1 MAGFTEF
8 ISVLSLLVMYVQQ
21 KAFDS
26 ILAIPSQMA
35 SFFHNTANIFTLS
48 GTVRP
53 RLAVTEYVTETIKS
67 TMTVIAAAP
76 WSTVTSAATVV
87 VNTTK
92 ALPTYTVT
100 VSGFT
105 EKGLDV
111 ITYQS
116 PRNPWQLWQVLLLVF
131 VMFLVPVIFV
141 VSYVLNELSLHA
153 GEEVWRFLGYYQGRF
168 QRGFIPYLISTL
180 HRDLHVF
187 LWHCSKKVKSAL
199 KLIQSGVLAVWYFFD
214 TLHRAVHVSVDTLH
228 RAVHVFFNTLHHA
241 LDVFLWHCSKK
252 VELTLELLRSAASAA
267 WDKVLEMLCAL
278 RGQFIKAVP
287 IISMM
292 MVTILLWLCDK
303 FIRLTYQ
310 ACLVAFRICE
320 IVWLWIKEALL
331 APIKE
336 KAFEPLN
343 ASIRQRVNR
352 FKEMVGA
359 MPLIQK
365 LVGHA
370 DIAPAAPNEGPVTT
384 PQRPNRFQ
392 VPYSPDSPQD
402 NTIQIDRAEYEALLL
417 ASKRVAQLENEV
429 RSEQQKVVEA
439 REDTIKI
446 IQDESDYCTMK
457 MAEADR
463 ARKEREKAEQMLETR
478 EAEHAKALEIAH
490 GETEKA
496 KDECRTRG
504 QIMQERL
511 EEIGKI
517 SLDKQAVQEELDA
530 VKAELGM
537 VKTERDAAR
546 AEALV
551 LTQELAALQG
561 ELDRVNSVPVAQAQA
576 PAGQPAPGPQTEQ
589 QWGQQEPP
597 LEARVSVPMG
607 QQATPLFP
615 AVVPE
620 APSRPED
627 HQHPDG
633 GMLVDSVGQQAT
645 PVQSPVQMA
654 VWQPAPVPIQQQAPV
669 LTEGP
674 MDFEQDEEVPPAV
687 AEAETGPS
695 PVPWQGVVVPGQCLP
710 GLSVPYEGRQVG
722 SGPSESDA
730 PLPVTL
736 TAYGTPW
743 HDDNVVN
750 GVGDLLIS
758 YPEPEQDMPMDQLA
772 SIPLSAEPAAAIPAD
787 PALDDDS
794 TMEEAA
800 QEDGPV
806 ATVVNDVASQE
817 AAQDAPQE
825 EVVPAPPAQPEC
837 AVVVGVANDP
847 EMQEAAAAQD
857 VPQEEAGQ
865 GEGSESDT
873 ISDIVDFNA
882 VFQDPGQETPAP
894 AQEQE
899 GQGAGQPASPRR
911 PESATS
917 DLTDLGNPATL
928 SPVFGNQSPRFGA
941 LPEGATGSPTGPT
954 PGSGE
959 MSPLTP
965 PPASP
970 MGEQP
975 EGASDGEESEG
986 SEYELPGT
994 PPPPSQ
1000 YELGRENSPVR
1011 TWAAINRPAAT
1022 PTTSQVS
1029 NGGPGSAV
1037 FVPPVNE
1044 QGVVVSP
1051 EFVPTMAP
1059 PTTSQPP
1066 ALTSTPVSQSIF
1078 QAMMNAVISTPGSES
1093 DTASDAGEEAQQGE
1107 GERLLWTTAT
1117 TTTERFRVAA
1127 QATHWQ
1133 TTVKGRAKSS

>member
-26 ILAIPSQMA
+26 LLAIPSQMA

-48 GTVRP
+48 GSVRP
-53 RLAVTEYVTETIKS
+53 RLAVTEYVTETVKS

-87 VNTTK
+87 VNTTM
-92 ALPTYTVT
+92 ASPTYTVS

-105 EKGLDV
+105 EKVLDV

-116 PRNPWQLWQVLLLVF
+116 SHNPWQLWQVLLLVF
-131 VMFLVPVIFV
+131 VMLLVPVIFV
-141 VSYVLNELSLHA
+141 MSYVLNELSLHA
-153 GEEVWRFLGYYQGRF
+153 GEEVWRFFGYYQGRF

-199 KLIQSGVLAVWYFFD
+199 KLIRSAVSAVWYFFD

-252 VELTLELLRSAASAA
+252 VELILGLLQSAASAA
-267 WDKVLEMLCAL
+267 WDKVMEMLCAL
-278 RGQFIKAVP
+278 RGQFVRAVP
-287 IISMM
+287 IISKM
-292 MVTILLWLCDK
+292 MVTILLWLCHK
-303 FIRLTYQ
+303 SVWLTYQ
-310 ACLVAFRICE
+310 ACLVAFRLCK

-331 APIKE
+331 APIQE
-336 KAFEPLN
+336 KVFAPLN
-343 ASIRQRVNR
+343 ASIRQRVNS
-352 FKEMVGA
+352 FKEMVWA

-365 LVGHA
+365 LASHA
-370 DIAPAAPNEGPVTT
+370 DIAPAAPNESSATT

-402 NTIQIDRAEYEALLL
+402 NTIKIDRAEYEALLL

-429 RSEQQKVVEA
+429 RSEKQKVVDANE
-439 REDTIKI
+439 ETLKI
-446 IQDESDYCTMK
+446 LQDESDYYTMK

-463 ARKEREKAEQMLETR
+463 AKKDLEKAQQLLETR
-478 EAEHAKALEIAH
+478 EAEHEKALENARA
-490 GETEKA
+490 ETEEAKA
-496 KDECRTRG
+496 ESRTRA

-530 VKAELGM
+530 VKAELTMAKTERGM
-537 VKTERDAAR
+537 VLAERDAAR

-551 LTQELAALQG
+551 LNQELTALQG
-561 ELDRVNSVPVAQAQA
+561 ELDRANSVPVTQAQAQA
-576 PAGQPAPGPQTEQ
+576 PASQLEPGPQTEQ

-597 LEARVSVPMG
+597 LEAPVSVPMG

-645 PVQSPVQMA
+645 PVQSPVQMS

-669 LTEGP
+669 LTAE

-687 AEAETGPS
+687 AEAEAGPA

-710 GLSVPYEGRQVG
+710 GLSVPYEERQVD
-722 SGPSESDA
+722 SGPSVSDA

-758 YPEPEQDMPMDQLA
+758 YPEPAQDMPMDQLA

-787 PALDDDS
+787 PPLDDDS

-800 QEDGPV
+800 QENGPV
-806 ATVVNDVASQE
+806 ATVVNDVATEE

-825 EVVPAPPAQPEC
+825 GVLPAPPAQPEF

-847 EMQEAAAAQD
+847 ELQEAAAAQD
-857 VPQEEAGQ
+857 VPQGEAGQ
-865 GEGSESDT
+865 GEGSEADT

-882 VFQDPGQETPAP
+882 VFQDPGQAAPAP

-899 GQGAGQPASPRR
+899 GQGQPGSPRR
-911 PESATS
+911 PESAIS

-928 SPVFGNQSPRFGA
+928 SPVFGNQSPRFGS

-975 EGASDGEESEG
+975 EGASDGGESED
-986 SEYELPGT
+986 SEYELPST

-1011 TWAAINRPAAT
+1011 TWAAINRPAVT
-1022 PTTSQVS
+1022 PMTSQVS
-1029 NGGPGSAV
+1029 NGGPSSAV

-1059 PTTSQPP
+1059 PTTSQPQP
-1066 ALTSTPVSQSIF
+1066 LTSTPVSQSIF
-1078 QAMMNAVISTPGSES
+1078 QAMMNAVINTPGSES
-1093 DTASDAGEEAQQGE
+1093 DTASEAD
-1107 GERLLWTTAT
+1107 
-1117 TTTERFRVAA
+1117 
-1127 QATHWQ
+1127 
-1133 TTVKGRAKSS
+1133 